1 MRRRRRALAG
11 ALVLASAVACSK
23 KEPPPTAGPTLGGMP
38 PLGEQPSQARLPPN
52 HPTSP
57 HAMGGTPSAADTR
70 VDPRSVISGLLRVDD
85 KVKGKVRQGDTIF
98 LMARS
103 VEKGGEPGV
112 LLAAKKLTV
121 SSWPLRFT
129 IDNRDAMASGN
140 ELKGPVVV
148 SARVDKD
155 SDATTKNPG
164 DVVGASRPL
173 ALPASQVVITFDTV
187 L

>member
-1 MRRRRRALAG
+1 MRRRRRALATSLLLAG
-11 ALVLASAVACSK
+11 ALGCSK
-23 KEPPPTAGPTLGGMP
+23 KEPPPAPAQALGGMP
-38 PLGEQPSQARLPPN
+38 PLAEQPSAAELPPN
-52 HPTSP
+52 HPATP
-57 HAMGGTPSAADTR
+57 HATAAAPAAGTP
-70 VDPRSVISGLLRVDD
+70 VDPHTVITGLLRLDD
-85 KVKGKVRQGDTIF
+85 KVKDKVSKGDTIF

-103 VEKGGEPGV
+103 FDKAGVPGV

-121 SSWPLRFT
+121 GGWPLPFS
-129 IDNRDAMASGN
+129 IDNRDAMASGT

-164 DVVGASRPL
+164 DVVGTSRPL
-173 ALPASQVVITFDTV
+173 GLPVSRVVITLDTV